1 MVPQSAQWPNTSSS
15 RGSST
20 SSAQTSTVSHV
31 EKIKHYLLSKN
42 ARNDMKALAELIK
55 NDTAFV

>member
-1 MVPQSAQWPNTSSS
+1 MAEYLIKQGLVDFIGTDIH
-15 RGSST
+15 RL
-20 SSAQTSTVSHV
+20 SHV